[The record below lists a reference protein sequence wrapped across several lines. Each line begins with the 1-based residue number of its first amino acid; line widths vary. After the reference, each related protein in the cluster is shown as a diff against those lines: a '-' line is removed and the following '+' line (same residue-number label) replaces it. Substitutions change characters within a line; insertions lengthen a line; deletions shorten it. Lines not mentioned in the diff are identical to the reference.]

1 MAMPR
6 YSSIYSARKV
16 KIELIMSEK
25 SKYIPLKELTIY
37 KLSRELSALG
47 WKIYSRLGYQ
57 MRKVWGDQMLEAV
70 DSVGANIAEGYARF
84 HFLEKVRFYYI
95 SRASLSE
102 GVEHWI
108 DLGFERK
115 IVDEKEYREIFSISK
130 SLQMKLNQ
138 QIKIA
143 YDAKDK
149 NSSK

>member
-1 MAMPR
+1 M
-6 YSSIYSARKV
+6 SSK
-16 KIELIMSEK
+16 K
-25 SKYIPLKELTIY
+25 SNYIPLKELDIY
-37 KLSRELSALG
+37 ILSRRLSALA
-47 WKIYSRLGYQ
+47 WVIYQRLDYQLRKI
-57 MRKVWGDQMLEAV
+57 WGDQMISSM

-84 HFLEKVRFYYI
+84 HFLERIRFYYI

-102 GVEHWI
+102 SVEHWI

-130 SLQMKLNQ
+130 SLQIKLNQ

-149 NSSK
+149 RSSK